1 MAFALFYLAA
11 APATAGGVPPSELA
25 KTIAG
30 LVALFAL
37 AWLAGHPTLSRFEAR
52 MKVNPFIVT
61 GLVFVFLGVLAS
73 RPEIGILTG
82 PVVNAIAPIVP
93 LGLGWIG
100 FRIGFEYDR
109 SILEHSPPASSVLLA
124 IVFPLLITGVCCAVL
139 AAGVN
144 PEALLDPTKYRDF
157 LIYAVAASMT
167 SVVSV
172 TTTARLRP
180 DLLSMERL
188 QRFVEM
194 EQACGIVG
202 LMLISIYFRPP
213 GDVAGWQLPPIAWLF
228 VTVGVGAVMGVLAYG
243 LFRAS
248 PEGPPFI
255 VILLGVICMSAGMAS
270 FLRLS
275 AIAVC
280 FVVGIIVTN
289 LPGAWKGHLQDVLE
303 RMGRPVF
310 FMLLTVAGALWS
322 PLDYRGWVL
331 MLVFVAGRLL
341 GKTLGFRAAERVGE
355 TDLTI
360 QESRALAFAPVGTFA
375 VAVIISARD
384 LYPDSFIQVM
394 LTAVIGGALVSEAIM
409 RFYFSKARLES

>member
-1 MAFALFYLAA
+1 MLFAFLIFAA
-11 APATAGGVPPSELA
+11 SSPSTGGLPPGELA

-30 LVALFAL
+30 LVCLFGL
-37 AWLAGHPTLSRFEAR
+37 AWVAGHPKLASFEAR

-61 GLVFVFLGVLAS
+61 GLVFVFLGVLAA
-73 RPEIGILTG
+73 RPEVGILTG
-82 PVVNAIAPIVP
+82 PVISAIAPIVP

-109 SILEHSPPASSVLLA
+109 SILENPPAASSVLLA
-124 IVFPLLITGVCCAVL
+124 IVFPLLITGACCAVL
-139 AAGVN
+139 AVGVN
-144 PEALLDPTKYRDF
+144 PQAFLNIANYRDF

-172 TTTARLRP
+172 TTLANLRP
-180 DLLSMERL
+180 DLSNERL

-194 EQACGIVG
+194 EQVCGIVG
-202 LMLISIYFRPP
+202 LMLISVYFRPA
-213 GDVAGWQLPPIAWLF
+213 GDVVGWQLPPMAWLF
-228 VTVGVGAVMGVLAYG
+228 VTIGLGSLMGVLAYG
-243 LFRAS
+243 LFRSS

-280 FVVGIIVTN
+280 FVVGVIVTN
-289 LPGAWKGHLQDVLE
+289 LPGQWKPHLEGVLV

-331 MLVFVAGRLL
+331 MIVFVAGRLL
-341 GKTLGFRAAERVGE
+341 GKTLGFRAAEWTGE
-355 TDLTI
+355 TGLSSL
-360 QESRALAFAPVGTFA
+360 ERRALSYAPVGTFA

-384 LYPDSFIQVM
+384 LYPDSFIQVI
-394 LTAVIGGALVSEAIM
+394 LTAVIGGALVSEGII
-409 RFYFSKARLES
+409 RFYFSRTRLDA